1 LLVRREEG
9 YPREAHGQRLALKV
23 LSVFPTVMYKPNT
36 GELTG
41 IDAKVD
47 AVYRQDSEPDG
58 QNVVLKLW

>member
-1 LLVRREEG
+1 
-9 YPREAHGQRLALKV
+9 
-23 LSVFPTVMYKPNT
+23 MYKPNT